1 MNNKQDIP
9 TKEKILQV
17 SIDLF
22 AEKGY
27 KEVSVREIAK
37 AVGIK
42 ASSLYKHYENKE
54 DILESIFTMFREKMG
69 QTAFPQKELKQYVN
83 SVSPEKYF
91 YDSFALFKKIMWTPL
106 FVKIAR
112 IITIEQRRSQSVR
125 KFFLEELIEKPNRTL
140 QTVLELMIEN
150 GSIGRVDSRVA
161 AEEYA
166 SYIVYLYFEQNFL
179 KENLSLEEIDRKM
192 MQHNDFFVNTILNKK
207 EENKK

>member
-1 MNNKQDIP
+1 MNDMQEMP

-27 KEVSVREIAK
+27 KEISVREIAK

-54 DILESIFTMFREKMG
+54 DILESIFALFKEKMM
-69 QTAFPQKELKQYVN
+69 QANFPQEELKQYVN
-83 SVSPEKYF
+83 SVSPATYF
-91 YDSFALFKKIMWTPL
+91 YESFALFKKIMWAPL

-112 IITIEQRRSQSVR
+112 IITIEQQRSQSVR
-125 KFFLEELIEKPNRTL
+125 KFFLKELIEKPIQTL
-140 QTVLELMIEN
+140 QTVLDIMMEN
-150 GSIGRVDSRVA
+150 GSIGPVDSRVA

-166 SYIVYLYFEQNFL
+166 SYIVYLFFEQNFL
-179 KENLSLEEIDRKM
+179 KDHLSLEDIDKKM
-192 MQHNDFFVNTILNKK
+192 MQHNDFFVNVVLKKK
-207 EENKK
+207 EDYQK

>member
-27 KEVSVREIAK
+27 KEISVREIAK

-54 DILESIFTMFREKMG
+54 DILESIFTMFQEKMG
-69 QTAFPQKELKQYVN
+69 QTTIPQEELKQYVN

-91 YDSFALFKKIMWTPL
+91 YDSFALFKKIMWAPL

-112 IITIEQRRSQSVR
+112 IITIEQQRSQSVR
-125 KFFLEELIEKPNRTL
+125 KFFLEELIEKPIQTL

-150 GSIGRVDSRVA
+150 GSIGPVDSRVA

-166 SYIVYLYFEQNFL
+166 SYIVYLFFEQNFL
-179 KENLSLEEIDRKM
+179 KESLSLEEIESKM
-192 MQHNDFFVNTILNKK
+192 IQHNDFYVNTILKKK
-207 EENKK
+207 EEN